1 MCVSWMCINIGK
13 QWDKMKSR
21 LRFFLNFLMNAIDGE
36 KEDVLKVQTVIA
48 FIVIKSCCVYGAG
61 F

>member
-1 MCVSWMCINIGK
+1 
-13 QWDKMKSR
+13 
-21 LRFFLNFLMNAIDGE
+21 MNAIDGE

-61 F
+61 FFLKKFLLIVRFEIAHWQ